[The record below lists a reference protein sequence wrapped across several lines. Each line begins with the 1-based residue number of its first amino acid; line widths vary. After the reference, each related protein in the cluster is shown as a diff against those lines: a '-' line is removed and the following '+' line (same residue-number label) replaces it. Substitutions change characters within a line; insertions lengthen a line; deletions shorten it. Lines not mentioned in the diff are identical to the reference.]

1 MKLIR
6 GLHNLTQ
13 PLSGCVATIGNF
25 DGLHLGHQH
34 VINQLKAVAEIKDLP
49 AVVIIFEPQPVEF
62 FAPDKAPR
70 RLSRLR
76 DKIMQMSHLGI
87 DILLCLEFTRSFA
100 ELTAAQFVHDILIQ
114 RLNIKHLV
122 IGDDFRFGKNRN
134 GDFDYLKSCG
144 HDNDFEVENTHTLLI
159 DNERVSSTRI
169 RHCLANNDLVTTR
182 QLLGRPYTLAG
193 KVAHGKKLGRDLG
206 FPTIN
211 LKMGPRPIAVH
222 GIFAVL
228 VKGLDNRVLRGVAS
242 IGTRPTVNGVG
253 TILEVYI
260 LNFSEQIY
268 GRCVEIEI
276 LHKLRDEEK
285 YDSLTALK
293 TQINQDIEDAK
304 TYFEHNE
311 ILEIT

>member
-13 PLSGCVATIGNF
+13 PLPGCVATIGNF

-34 VINQLKAVAEIKDLP
+34 VINQLKAVGEIKDLP
-49 AVVIIFEPQPVEF
+49 TVVIFFEPQPVEF
-62 FAPDKAPR
+62 FAPEQAPL

-76 DKIMQMSHLGI
+76 DKIIQMGEMKV
-87 DILLCLEFTRSFA
+87 DYLLCLEFNAHLAGLSAKEFVDNILVQKLNTR
-100 ELTAAQFVHDILIQ
+100 
-114 RLNIKHLV
+114 HLV
-122 IGDDFRFGKNRN
+122 IGDDFRFGKNRG
-134 GDFDYLKSCG
+134 GDFTYLRQRG
-144 HDNDFEVENTHTLLI
+144 LEAGFEVENTHTLLI

-169 RHCLANNDLVTTR
+169 RQCLARNDMVSAR
-182 QLLGRPYTLAG
+182 QLLGRPYTLSG
-193 KVAHGKKLGRDLG
+193 KIAHGKKLGRELG

-211 LKMGPRPIAVH
+211 LKMGKRPIAVN

-260 LNFSEQIY
+260 LNFTEKVY
-268 GRCVEIEI
+268 GRCVDIEI

-285 YDSLTALK
+285 YDSLDAL
-293 TQINQDIEDAK
+293 TVQISQDINDAK

-311 ILEIT
+311 ILETT

>member
-13 PLSGCVATIGNF
+13 PLPGCVATIGNF
-25 DGLHLGHQH
+25 DGVHLGHQH
-34 VINQLKAVAEIKDLP
+34 VITQLKTVAEIKNLP
-49 AVVIIFEPQPVEF
+49 TVIIFFEPQPVEF
-62 FAPDKAPR
+62 FAPAQAPR

-76 DKIMQMSHLGI
+76 DKIKQMAELHI
-87 DILLCLEFTRSFA
+87 DYLLCIEFNQPFA
-100 ELTAAQFVHDILIQ
+100 NLSAEQFVKQILVE

-122 IGDDFRFGKNRN
+122 IGDDFHFGKNRTGN
-134 GDFDYLKSCG
+134 FEYLKTCG
-144 HDNDFEVENTHTLLI
+144 AELDFEVENTHTLVI

-169 RHCLANNDLVTTR
+169 RKALAKNDLVLAR
-182 QLLGRPYTLAG
+182 QLLGRPYTLTG
-193 KVAHGKKLGRDLG
+193 KIAHGKKLGRELG

-211 LKMGPRPIAVH
+211 IKMGSRPIAVN

-228 VKGLDNRVLRGVAS
+228 VKGLDNRILRGVAS

-260 LNFSEQIY
+260 LDFSEQVY
-268 GRCVEIEI
+268 GRCVDIEI

-285 YDSLTALK
+285 YNSLNAL
-293 TQINQDIEDAK
+293 TVQINQDINDAK
-304 TYFEHNE
+304 YYFKHQ
-311 ILEIT
+311 IL

>member
-169 RHCLANNDLVTTR
+169 RQCLANNDLVTTR